1 MNYLVELQKQ
11 FEQHKNNEQA
21 KPMAAYMKNKFQYL
35 GIKAPE
41 RKELLRSFI
50 KQHGKPAR
58 AIIEDVV
65 IGLWSLPQRE
75 FQYVAMELSEKA
87 LKNPQEE
94 DILIV
99 EYMLEYKQWWDTIDF
114 LASHHVGNIFKSFA
128 NIKTQYFHKWTKS
141 SNMWLNRTAI
151 LFQLSYKQ
159 NTDTDLLKAAILPH
173 LGSSE
178 FFHQKA
184 IGWALRQYAKVNKE
198 WVSDFISDHTLKPL
212 SLREATKNF

>member
-1 MNYLVELQKQ
+1 MNYLVELQKHL
-11 FEQHKNNEQA
+11 EQHKNNEQA
-21 KPMAAYMKNKFQYL
+21 APMAAYMKNKFQYL
-35 GIKAPE
+35 GIKAPQ
-41 RKELLRSFI
+41 RKELLRAFI
-50 KQHGKPAR
+50 KQHGKPSR

-65 IGLWSLPQRE
+65 IGLWSLPHRE

-87 LKNPQEE
+87 MKNPQED
-94 DILIV
+94 DILII

-114 LASHHVGNIFKSFA
+114 LASHHVGNIFKSFTD
-128 NIKTQYFHKWTKS
+128 IKTQYFNKWANS

-159 NTDTDLLKAAILPH
+159 NTDTDLLKEAILPH

-198 WVSDFISDHTLKPL
+198 WVTGFISKYTLKPL